1 MYIEPFFLLFLT
13 LLDIVYMDINDED
26 ISFKPLNRCIIKYA
40 MGLEDVVPRGEGARL
55 IRELLD
61 CI

>member
-13 LLDIVYMDINDED
+13 LLDLVYMDINDED

-40 MGLEDVVPRGEGARL
+40 MGLEDVVPRGEGG
-55 IRELLD
+55 
-61 CI
+61 